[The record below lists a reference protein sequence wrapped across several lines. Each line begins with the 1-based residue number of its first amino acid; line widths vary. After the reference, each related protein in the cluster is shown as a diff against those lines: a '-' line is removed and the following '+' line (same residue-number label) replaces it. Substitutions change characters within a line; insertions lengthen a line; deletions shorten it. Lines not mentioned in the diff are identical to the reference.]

1 MAKPATALRI
11 GELRKQSHMTQS
23 ELAEKIG
30 KGTSTLQKYE
40 LGLLEPGIETL
51 TKLSDIFNVSIDYLL
66 GAAQGDMFPEVFK
79 RLCSILDP
87 SYRIYYRRL
96 GKNGPMCPISI
107 GWAGEDYGGEH
118 GEIRIN
124 NIQEWGDLDETAK
137 GLEIYVHGFSDCVI
151 DELCDKF
158 PSYDK
163 DGVIKGFKSIED
175 FLDSIAFI
183 ENLASDTFDHD
194 HPKPKKTLYDPSF
207 ALETYLPLLSR
218 EQKEVLLG
226 AAKVMVQQNTVKD
239 KE

>member
-1 MAKPATALRI
+1 MSKPATALRI

-40 LGLLEPGIETL
+40 LGLLEPSIETL

-66 GAAQGDMFPEVFK
+66 GAAQEDTSPEVFK
-79 RLCSILDP
+79 KLCSILDP
-87 SYRIYYRRL
+87 SYRIYYKRF
-96 GKNGPMCPISI
+96 GKDGPMCPVSI
-107 GWAGEDYGGEH
+107 GWAGEDWGGKNS
-118 GEIRIN
+118 EIMIK

-137 GLEIYVHGFSDCVI
+137 GLEIYVYGFSDFVT
-151 DELCDKF
+151 DTLCDKF

-163 DGVIKGFKSIED
+163 DEVIKGFKSIED

-194 HPKPKKTLYDPSF
+194 QPKPKETLYDPSIT
-207 ALETYLPLLSR
+207 LETYLQLLSR

-226 AAKVMVQQNTVKD
+226 AARVMVQQNTVKD